1 MLVEARDLGVLQC
14 HLSGGEPLLRRDL
27 VEIVAAAHDLGLY
40 TNLVTSALGLSRP
53 KAEQLRAAGLDH
65 VQVSIQADEPAVS
78 DRIAGTPSF
87 RRKIEAMGVV
97 KELGWPLTVNVV
109 LHRQNID
116 RVAAVLE
123 LAEEVGADRVELANT
138 QYYGWAWR
146 NRDALL
152 PSRAQLEAAEVVV
165 RAARE
170 RLRDRMDVI
179 YVIPDYYSRYPK
191 PCMGGW
197 ASRQLTVTPNGDVLP
212 CPAAQSLP
220 LPRASVR
227 DDPLDRI
234 WAESPVMTAFRGT
247 DWMPDPCRS
256 CDRRELDFGGCR
268 CQAFQ
273 LTGDAART
281 DPVCHLSPDHD
292 LVARGGRGRE
302 RGLAE
307 RRSPADPAPAPAR
320 PQPPNTNGSATAAMI
335 RVTPLSRSGRIRTR
349 RAAARPT
356 RSPTS
361 DITAVMTPKT
371 AAENTGENPSIP
383 RLAPA
388 NRLSRLSV
396 NGMPNSA
403 HGWSSSSGSGLR
415 RAEMTRYR
423 PYTPRA
429 TAPTISATSPTAS
442 PISRPII
449 NPISGM
455 IPSHS
460 PKVSAT
466 CTARFR
472 PNGTVPRA
480 IDTRKL
486 SRLSTKPRMSTSQI
500 MAIPPVDDDRRRQ
513 ERLCLG

>member
-1 MLVEARDLGVLQC
+1 MDSPFGLLAELTYRCPLACAYCSNPVNMADYADELTTDEWRRVLTEARDLGVLQC

-27 VEIVAAAHDLGLY
+27 VEIVAHARDLGLY

-65 VQVSIQADEPAVS
+65 VQVSIQAAEAALA

-87 RRKIEAMGVV
+87 ARKIAAMGLV

-109 LHRQNID
+109 LHRLNID
-116 RVAAVLE
+116 RVADVLG

-146 NRDALL
+146 NRAALL

-197 ASRQLTVTPNGDVLP
+197 AARQLTVTPNGDVLP

-227 DDPLDRI
+227 DDPLPRI
-234 WAESPVMTAFRGT
+234 WAEAPVMTAFRGT

-256 CDRRELDFGGCR
+256 CERRERDFGGCR

-292 LVARGGRGRE
+292 LVAAAVRAAN
-302 RGLAE
+302 AE
-307 RRSPADPAPAPAR
+307 R
-320 PQPPNTNGSATAAMI
+320 
-335 RVTPLSRSGRIRTR
+335 
-349 RAAARPT
+349 PT
-356 RSPTS
+356 Q
-361 DITAVMTPKT
+361 A
-371 AAENTGENPSIP
+371 
-383 RLAPA
+383 L
-388 NRLSRLSV
+388 L
-396 NGMPNSA
+396 
-403 HGWSSSSGSGLR
+403 
-415 RAEMTRYR
+415 
-423 PYTPRA
+423 
-429 TAPTISATSPTAS
+429 
-442 PISRPII
+442 
-449 NPISGM
+449 
-455 IPSHS
+455 
-460 PKVSAT
+460 
-466 CTARFR
+466 
-472 PNGTVPRA
+472 VPR
-480 IDTRKL
+480 
-486 SRLSTKPRMSTSQI
+486 PHG
-500 MAIPPVDDDRRRQ
+500 VRR
-513 ERLCLG
+513 G

>member
-1 MLVEARDLGVLQC
+1 MDSPFGLLAELTYRCPLACAYCSNPLTMAEYTDELTTDEWRRVLAEAAELGVLQC

-65 VQVSIQADEPAVS
+65 VQVSIQADDPALS

-97 KELGWPLTVNVV
+97 RELGWPLTMNVV

-116 RVAAVLE
+116 RVADVLA
-123 LAEEVGADRVELANT
+123 LAEEMGADRVELANT

-197 ASRQLTVTPNGDVLP
+197 AARQLTVAPNGDVLP

-220 LPRASVR
+220 LPRAGVR
-227 DDPLDRI
+227 EHPLAWI

-281 DPVCHLSPDHD
+281 DPVCHLSPDHA
-292 LVARGGRGRE
+292 LVTGA
-302 RGLAE
+302 
-307 RRSPADPAPAPAR
+307 
-320 PQPPNTNGSATAAMI
+320 
-335 RVTPLSRSGRIRTR
+335 V
-349 RAAARPT
+349 RAANGERPT
-356 RSPTS
+356 
-361 DITAVMTPKT
+361 D
-371 AAENTGENPSIP
+371 
-383 RLAPA
+383 L
-388 NRLSRLSV
+388 LL
-396 NGMPNSA
+396 
-403 HGWSSSSGSGLR
+403 
-415 RAEMTRYR
+415 
-423 PYTPRA
+423 
-429 TAPTISATSPTAS
+429 
-442 PISRPII
+442 
-449 NPISGM
+449 
-455 IPSHS
+455 
-460 PKVSAT
+460 
-466 CTARFR
+466 
-472 PNGTVPRA
+472 VPRPH
-480 IDTRKL
+480 R
-486 SRLSTKPRMSTSQI
+486 
-500 MAIPPVDDDRRRQ
+500 
-513 ERLCLG
+513 